1 MADALT
7 IERFT
12 GEAPD
17 QGVLCLKGP
26 LTTENLFPFQSA
38 IQRERST
45 TVILDFTDVP
55 YVDSAG
61 LGSLVSAYITRHK
74 AGHRMALSGLNPR
87 VLRLLEITRTEPL
100 FLIFPTTEVALAAL
114 THAASA

>member
-1 MADALT
+1 MAEALT
-7 IERFT
+7 VERYA

-26 LTTENLFPFQSA
+26 LTTENVFPFQSA

-45 TVILDFTDVP
+45 TVVLDFTDVP

-61 LGSLVSAYITRHK
+61 LGSLVKAFITRHK
-74 AGHRMALSGLNPR
+74 AGHRMALSGVNPR
-87 VLRLLEITRTEPL
+87 VLRLLEITRTEQL

-114 THAASA
+114 THPATA